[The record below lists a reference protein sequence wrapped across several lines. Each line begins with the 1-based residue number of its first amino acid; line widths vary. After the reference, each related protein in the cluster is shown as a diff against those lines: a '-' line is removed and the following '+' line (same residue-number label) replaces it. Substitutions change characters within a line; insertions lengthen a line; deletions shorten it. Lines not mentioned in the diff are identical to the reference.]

1 MFKIEK
7 LIPKEVLVLIERL
20 EELGYESWLVGGSVR
35 DALLGLRSTDFDI
48 TTKATPGEML
58 HSLSTDY
65 KIIPTGI
72 KYGTVTVLINH
83 HINVEVTTFRSEYSY
98 SDARHPDAVLYIT
111 DIESDLSRRDFT
123 INALAWHPVRGLL
136 DKFDGISDLHH
147 GVIKAV
153 GNPARRFTED
163 PLRILRALRFSSAL
177 GFELDEATRKAAD
190 EFKDKLKLVSH
201 ERLAT
206 EWDRLLTGK
215 NWLEVIVRYKKIIAI
230 FVPYIKRI
238 NESII
243 RENKSKYCEC
253 KEIITSNNINNYII
267 MTAHHIII
275 ADLCN
280 AADNEVKSCLMNLRF
295 SSKFLIMTLTLYS
308 LLKDVRL
315 LLSLDDAGSLSAD
328 FCDKTWKILEKYGYR
343 NVNVLIQFLP
353 CFADFSSEKIAIFR
367 DTVFSFEAKGL
378 PLKISDLF
386 VNGSDVMN
394 YSGYGEGKIIG
405 NILEELRVEVISGRV
420 ANDRPGQIGWLM
432 EYYN

>member
-35 DALLGLRSTDFDI
+35 DALLGQRSTDFDI
-48 TTKATPGEML
+48 TTKATPAEML
-58 HSLSTDY
+58 HSLSTNY

-83 HINVEVTTFRSEYSY
+83 HINIEVTTFRSEYSY

-177 GFELDEATRKAAD
+177 GFGLDEATQQAAD
-190 EFKDKLKLVSH
+190 EFKDKLKLVSP

-253 KEIITSNNINNYII
+253 KEIITSNNINNDII
-267 MTAHHIII
+267 MIAHHIII

-280 AADNEVKSCLMNLRF
+280 AADSEVKSCLMNLRF

-315 LLSLDDAGSLSAD
+315 LLSLDDAGSLSAE

-343 NVNVLIQFLP
+343 NVNMLIQFLP
-353 CFADFSSEKIAIFR
+353 CFADFSSEKIATFR

-378 PLKISDLF
+378 PLKTSDLF

-420 ANDRPGQIGWLM
+420 ANDRQGQIRWLM
-432 EYYN
+432 EHYN